1 MARVTARGVDNPVAQ
16 LRLLKKDLADMT
28 DEELAEA
35 LEKNR
40 VITEMRIKAG
50 PSAPRERKPTALP
63 KPKAAFDP
71 DNVF

>member
-40 VITEMRIKAG
+40 VITEMRVKAG
-50 PSAPRERKPTALP
+50 PSEPRARKPTALP
-63 KPKAAFDP
+63 KPEPDFDP
-71 DNVF
+71 ESVF